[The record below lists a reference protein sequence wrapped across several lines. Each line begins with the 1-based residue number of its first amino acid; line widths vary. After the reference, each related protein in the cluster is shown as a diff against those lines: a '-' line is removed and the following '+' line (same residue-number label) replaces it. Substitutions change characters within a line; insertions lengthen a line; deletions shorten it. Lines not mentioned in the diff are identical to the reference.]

1 MLPDER
7 ERMCVAEHD
16 SVVPS
21 EAERVA
27 GEAGWR
33 KARTC
38 VHAYPSTGDDVRVGR
53 RVCWV
58 WRVVALLGSGKQER
72 ENLLSGDE
80 YGNRVSVSGGVE
92 LGRGVDVVIRFRDCS
107 LGMTI
112 ATTLS
117 WTLKELRWLMEGRR
131 VLAGMDRHPSRLNG
145 LLHHPQSKARRTSDP
160 PDTQ

>member
-1 MLPDER
+1 M
-7 ERMCVAEHD
+7 
-16 SVVPS
+16 
-21 EAERVA
+21 
-27 GEAGWR
+27 
-33 KARTC
+33 
-38 VHAYPSTGDDVRVGR
+38 
-53 RVCWV
+53 
-58 WRVVALLGSGKQER
+58 VALLGSGKQER

-145 LLHHPQSKARRTSDP
+145 LLHHQKHGGRVILLTLNSTDISTYIRQEDGSV
-160 PDTQ
+160 DTQSLRFGLSSEQTVCDV